1 MSAVFST
8 VANAQGYNA
17 DSQGEGAFVAA
28 LLKFADANHSGGDVL
43 ANPYSE
49 ALRRFEAAGIN
60 PHALARMRQLFA
72 DPERRYASGEL
83 K

>member
-1 MSAVFST
+1 MSAVFKKVLDSGF
-8 VANAQGYNA
+8 NS
-17 DSQGEGAFVAA
+17 DSQGEGAFVTA
-28 LLKFADANHSGGDVL
+28 LLQFADANHSGGDVL

-60 PHALARMRQLFA
+60 PHAFARLRQVFA
-72 DPERRYASGEL
+72 DGERRFAAGEL